1 MEIASNSIDV
11 DLQISEAERLL
22 KDKLLLLDKVEAE
35 IYGLKKRLLELGEAK
50 RKAKLDIATQR
61 INIGLL
67 QKEFWR
73 LRNSNL

>member
-1 MEIASNSIDV
+1 MEAANNSITV
-11 DLQISEAERLL
+11 DLQISEVEKSL
-22 KDKLLLLDKVEAE
+22 KDKLFLLDTVEAE
-35 IYGLKKRLLELGEAK
+35 IYGLKRRLLELGEAK

-73 LRNSNL
+73 LKNSNL